1 MYGGQRR
8 WSPIWGAFTATT
20 VSAVYLVAGLSG
32 YQLDKRTR
40 FLAPE
45 AWTGTIIWWQVAAG
59 AAIIPVAIYFWR
71 KGTREID
78 RRIAAE
84 NSHRLDTD

>member
-1 MYGGQRR
+1 MNGQRR

-20 VSAVYLVAGLSG
+20 VSAVYLVAGFSG
-32 YQLDKRTR
+32 YQLNKRAR

-45 AWTGTIIWWQVAAG
+45 AWTGEIIWWQVWAG
-59 AAIIPVAIYFWR
+59 LALIPVAYYFWR
-71 KGTREID
+71 RGATEVD

-84 NSHRLDTD
+84 KTATE